1 MVERRDVIKNKKAI
15 LQGYIDMTN
24 EKVIDKITVSDV
36 IKKANVSRATFYA
49 HYADI
54 NALKERFEN
63 DFMLMMMQLS
73 HESVDHIFTQS
84 EQSVLNIFNAFD
96 KNKKMIRAICG
107 NGSSESFF
115 LLYKNALKAEILK
128 HIQHGENSQ
137 KEIIAF
143 TISSIIT
150 DNCRDIVLST
160 RKKVSNESRAKI
172 ISKFIPKK

>member
-49 HYADI
+49 HYSDI

-63 DFMLMMMQLS
+63 DFMLMMMQLCTDS
-73 HESVDHIFTQS
+73 IEHIFTDS
-84 EQSVLNIFNAFD
+84 EQSVLNIFNAFS
-96 KNKKMIRAICG
+96 KNKKMIKAICG

-115 LLYKNALKAEILK
+115 LLYKNALKNEIVK
-128 HIQHGENSQ
+128 HIAHGEASQ
-137 KEIIAF
+137 KDVIAF

-160 RKKVSNESRAKI
+160 GKKISNASRARI